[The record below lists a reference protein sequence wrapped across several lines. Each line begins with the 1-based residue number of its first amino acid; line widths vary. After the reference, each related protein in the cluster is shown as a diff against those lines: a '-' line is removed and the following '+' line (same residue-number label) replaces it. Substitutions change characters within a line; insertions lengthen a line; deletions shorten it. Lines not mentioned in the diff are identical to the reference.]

1 MVPLITEY
9 GAGFCIRAC
18 TMYGRTGLKG
28 VAVEKRFCS
37 YCGNRLE
44 PDARFCS
51 SCGRPVRR
59 DVTPPEADAPTSQLP
74 PPPQYQARGGIAWH
88 RPAEVRG
95 GISWPMLALA
105 GLFVVVVVV
114 ETMQEGI
121 GGAIRVA
128 LVIAAVA
135 LVASVISYLSL
146 ARRGGTTLGRAIFNW
161 PVVVLA
167 AFAALLFL
175 IS

>member
-1 MVPLITEY
+1 M
-9 GAGFCIRAC
+9 
-18 TMYGRTGLKG
+18 
-28 VAVEKRFCS
+28 EKRFCS
-37 YCGNRLE
+37 NCGNRLE

-51 SCGRPVRR
+51 SCGRPVHR
-59 DVTPPEADAPTSQLP
+59 DVPQPEADAPTSQLP
-74 PPPQYQARGGIAWH
+74 PSPQYQPHQARGGIAWH
-88 RPAEVRG
+88 RAAEVRG

-105 GLFVVVVVV
+105 GLFIVVVVV
-114 ETMQEGI
+114 EVMQEGI

-128 LVIAAVA
+128 LVVAAVA

-146 ARRGGTTLGRAIFNW
+146 TRRGGATLRRAVFNW

>member
-1 MVPLITEY
+1 M
-9 GAGFCIRAC
+9 
-18 TMYGRTGLKG
+18 
-28 VAVEKRFCS
+28 EKRFCS
-37 YCGNRLE
+37 NCGNRLE

-51 SCGRPVRR
+51 NCGRPVHR
-59 DVTPPEADAPTSQLP
+59 DVPPPEADAPTSQLP
-74 PPPQYQARGGIAWH
+74 TWQPPTSQLPPPPQDQPHQARGGIAWH
-88 RPAEVRG
+88 SAAEVRG
-95 GISWPMLALA
+95 VISWPMLALA
-105 GLFVVVVVV
+105 GLFIVVVVV
-114 ETMQEGI
+114 EVMQEGI

-128 LVIAAVA
+128 LVVAAVA

-146 ARRGGTTLGRAIFNW
+146 TRRGGATLRHAVFNW